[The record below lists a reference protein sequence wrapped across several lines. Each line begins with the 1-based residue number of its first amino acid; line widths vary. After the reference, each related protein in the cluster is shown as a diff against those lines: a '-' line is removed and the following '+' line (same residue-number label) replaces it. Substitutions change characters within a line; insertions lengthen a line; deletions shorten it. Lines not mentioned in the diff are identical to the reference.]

1 MNLARAQIIEP
12 HLPTYTSINFTSG
25 LPTNLEPPI
34 ASSSKDPASSSNRR
48 AATGSSSHKDT
59 ARNTLPPRQPE
70 NPWRSKKNAHF
81 IVSGEKGYS
90 VWSNAPS
97 PAQTTG
103 KDKDSGAKRFG
114 TWDKKRP
121 VRDGPSRFKERGP
134 SSPSNTLSTSELK
147 IKPNQI

>member
-34 ASSSKDPASSSNRR
+34 ASSSKDSASSSNRS
-48 AATGSSSHKDT
+48 AALGLRSHQHT
-59 ARNTLPPRQPE
+59 TRNTLPPHQPE

-90 VWSNAPS
+90 VWSNAPA
-97 PAQTTG
+97 PAQTVG

-121 VRDGPSRFKERGP
+121 VRDGPSRFKERGQ
-134 SSPSNTLSTSELK
+134 SSRSPYLSINELK